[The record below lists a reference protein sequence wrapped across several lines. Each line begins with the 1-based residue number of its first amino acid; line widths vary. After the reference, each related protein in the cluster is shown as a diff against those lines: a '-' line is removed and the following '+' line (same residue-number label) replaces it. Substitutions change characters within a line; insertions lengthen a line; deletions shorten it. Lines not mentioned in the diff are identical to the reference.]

1 MLRTSK
7 KAIELVS
14 ANWGCGSVVERLRK
28 MCRALSLSLGTMK
41 WGVGV
46 CTSRQRS
53 WLAPTES
60 IARQPH
66 QPLPPKRTSCFLFDA
81 FCC

>member
-1 MLRTSK
+1 MLTASK

-14 ANWGCGSVVERLRK
+14 AYWGCDSVVERLRK
-28 MCRALSLSLGTMK
+28 MCRALSLSLGTMRGGGLHFK
-41 WGVGV
+41 AKIFA
-46 CTSRQRS
+46 CTNC
-53 WLAPTES
+53 ES

-81 FCC
+81 FFC